1 MSMLTENTVVI
12 KPEAEERIMAD
23 LGECL
28 SCRGI
33 NKVFQNDKMAIIL
46 FDNNGDNP
54 WDMKGTLNTHADWE
68 DILFIETN
76 YGNGEYWSQVFDEKE
91 GFVIDTNQ
99 KFIDWVRNKVNGVEY
114 YTIKDVTRYNI

>member
-1 MSMLTENTVVI
+1 MLTENTVVI

-23 LGECL
+23 LEEYP

-33 NKVFQNDKMAIIL
+33 NKVFQNDKMIIIL

-54 WDMKGTLNTHADWE
+54 WDIEGTRNTHADWE

-91 GFVIDTNQ
+91 SYVVDTSM
-99 KFIDWVRNKVNGVEY
+99 KFINWIRDKVNGVEY